1 MDTKEITGILNKIS
15 IEDVTGSLEYNPL
28 EIFVNRVREKEI
40 CHTAIIADLL
50 NPYGKHQLGTLF
62 VYSFLNFLNVAS
74 DDFSVNE
81 LEIKKERKVKSSL
94 TNMDERSIDIC
105 LQIEKN
111 GGKCAIIIEN
121 KMNNAGEQT
130 EQLSDYKRALEEEG
144 YNVMKTVC
152 LQGSYYKYIGAD
164 IDITPK
170 ELFSI
175 WEPLVPDSA
184 FGIKAYLTLLEN
196 MDKKT
201 DLSKNANEFL
211 RLDDNEIKK
220 IRTIALSFNEIAN
233 PVFTEIINKL
243 KEKKLDFKLEK
254 NGLNTGNIYKIID
267 VGPCLQL
274 WNEEAYNKGPNKGFW
289 MEIWFYDFNRF
300 EIWIA
305 QYENSN
311 DNLDLE
317 NYTKR
322 LKERGKWYYGDAS
335 IDPIL
340 NNGKKTKKFDFPNK
354 NDFKE
359 MINYV
364 FDLYKNLY
372 KLSN

>member
-1 MDTKEITGILNKIS
+1 MDAKEITDILNKIS

-50 NPYGKHQLGTLF
+50 NPYGKHQMGTLF

-105 LQIEKN
+105 LQIEKD

-152 LQGSYYKYIGAD
+152 LQGSSYKYIGAD

-184 FGIKAYLTLLEN
+184 FGIKAYLVV
-196 MDKKT
+196 
-201 DLSKNANEFL
+201 
-211 RLDDNEIKK
+211 
-220 IRTIALSFNEIAN
+220 
-233 PVFTEIINKL
+233 P
-243 KEKKLDFKLEK
+243 
-254 NGLNTGNIYKIID
+254 
-267 VGPCLQL
+267 
-274 WNEEAYNKGPNKGFW
+274 
-289 MEIWFYDFNRF
+289 
-300 EIWIA
+300 
-305 QYENSN
+305 
-311 DNLDLE
+311 
-317 NYTKR
+317 
-322 LKERGKWYYGDAS
+322 
-335 IDPIL
+335 
-340 NNGKKTKKFDFPNK
+340 
-354 NDFKE
+354 
-359 MINYV
+359 
-364 FDLYKNLY
+364 
-372 KLSN
+372 